1 MKQDPD
7 RQLMEE
13 KMKHLLLLGLLVSVG
28 GCSLSAEPPAVAEQR
43 SDLMDDDNDGVINAR
58 DLCDETEASAV
69 IDNGGCPAYLLTES
83 DNSLRIQFANDSS
96 IVAPAYSEELDK
108 MAEFLKLYPETSLEL
123 QGHTSSPGSNDYNK
137 NLSVQRA
144 KAVKAQLEQRGIDA
158 DRLTLVGLGE
168 DDLILT
174 DRTETPQLVNRRVV
188 GRVKGFKGDIEEAW
202 TIFTRREQ

>member
-1 MKQDPD
+1 
-7 RQLMEE
+7 
-13 KMKHLLLLGLLVSVG
+13 MKHLLLLGLLVSVG

>member
-1 MKQDPD
+1 
-7 RQLMEE
+7 
-13 KMKHLLLLGLLVSVG
+13 MKHLLLLGLLVSVG

-69 IDNGGCPAYLLTES
+69 IDNDGCPAYLLTES